1 MLQALIAS
9 AGRAVAGAVAEG
21 AVAEGA
27 ATAAKA
33 TPVETAKKLLSGGSN
48 HNSPPDQGVQPQ
60 GGQSEMEAVGS
71 SFGKALASTGPG
83 TDLSGGNSLYRS
95 F

>member
-9 AGRAVAGAVAEG
+9 AGRAAAGAVAEG
-21 AVAEGA
+21 AVAEGV

-33 TPVETAKKLLSGGSN
+33 SPVDTAKKLLENGSN
-48 HNSPPDQGVQPQ
+48 HSNAGD
-60 GGQSEMEAVGS
+60 GS
-71 SFGKALASTGPG
+71 SWGDMAADADSALSKAVSSTGPG

-95 F
+95 L